1 MITTILPFL
10 SFSITAGAK
19 RSVFNVQECTPT
31 QLRAETPIHTDTQK
45 HTHIDAHTHTHT
57 YTYTPKNTRIQ
68 THIKKCKR
76 RKTTAPK

>member
-45 HTHIDAHTHTHT
+45 HTHLYARAHTHTLHRN
-57 YTYTPKNTRIQ
+57 YRAVHSPYMNELRSP
-68 THIKKCKR
+68 
-76 RKTTAPK
+76 

>member
-45 HTHIDAHTHTHT
+45 HTHLYARAHTHTLT
-57 YTYTPKNTRIQ
+57 L
-68 THIKKCKR
+68 TH
-76 RKTTAPK
+76 RKTHVYRLT